1 MFMILATKPL
11 NDGTKGFR
19 FNVMGRKG
27 VYRKRSRDSRGW
39 LNVTH
44 GEMKGYHM
52 GKRSLYIHKPQAPK
66 MGHFA
71 G

>member
-1 MFMILATKPL
+1 MILATKPL
-11 NDGTKGFR
+11 NDGTQGF
-19 FNVMGRKG
+19 
-27 VYRKRSRDSRGW
+27 RKRSLKSRGW

-44 GEMKGYHM
+44 GEMKGYHI
-52 GKRSLYIHKPQAPK
+52 GKRSLYIRKPQAPK